1 MFNSRGVSY
10 LLLTTMGKH
19 AMKLFSNILVPV
31 HTNRYTNLLIKEGLE
46 MALHFNCVV
55 HFLLVTEEKYF
66 SKPFVPRHNNAGNT
80 KAIFRQK
87 IHEALTQ
94 YEQHPYL
101 GQQLHVVTGMGN
113 MEQCISRYA
122 IRNHIDLVVL
132 GKDHRPFW
140 NKWFTDLSV
149 GKLSQ
154 KLNCPIL
161 TLQSR
166 LKLNKIRNIVMPVG
180 TFLPVRKLAFATYL
194 AKKYNS
200 GLHLVALSGGYPQ
213 PDSTAENVYLLKAYR
228 LILENTEVPV
238 EYKTLP
244 GENIAS
250 TTLQYAKKIKAGLI
264 VINPGKE
271 SFLYGFLNRLFSRF
285 LFNTSRIP
293 VMTIAPGR
301 NYEKVIVPAKSNIA

>member
-1 MFNSRGVSY
+1 
-10 LLLTTMGKH
+10 
-19 AMKLFSNILVPV
+19 MKLFSNILVPV
-31 HTNRYTNLLIKEGLE
+31 HTNRYTDLLIKEGLE
-46 MALHFNCVV
+46 LALHFECVV

-66 SKPFVPRHNNAGNT
+66 SKPFVQANNNT
-80 KAIFRQK
+80 DHTTAILRQK

-101 GQQLHVVTGMGN
+101 GQQLHVVAERGS

-122 IRNHIDLVVL
+122 IRKHVDLVVL
-132 GKDHRPFW
+132 GKDRRPFRS
-140 NKWFTDLSV
+140 KWFRDVSV
-149 GKLSQ
+149 DKLAK
-154 KLNCPIL
+154 KLNCPVL

-180 TFLPVRKLAFATYL
+180 AFLPVRKLAFATYL

-213 PDSTAENVYLLKAYR
+213 PGSTTENVYLLKAYR

-238 EYKTLP
+238 EYKTLS
-244 GENIAS
+244 GENIAR

-271 SFLYGFLNRLFSRF
+271 SLLYGLLNRLFSRF

-301 NYEKVIVPAKSNIA
+301 SYEKVIVPAKSNIA